1 MKNFFLKIIFM
12 MTVLPALVAGIL
24 IFGGWGS
31 KLPAGVYINGIYAG
45 GMRRSRAAAAIR
57 EAIASDLANH
67 SLTVRGSAVYSYSYP
82 EINFT
87 DNIKSVI
94 SSVRGAGE
102 YSARVDYYLNG
113 LDEVVSGICAAE
125 FKEMRPA
132 AAYFNSGEGQPFTYE
147 SGSDGAVCN
156 GKKLRESLLA
166 SLSSRAF
173 GGDFAEVEAECRKI
187 KAEGS
192 VEELKRKTSLLSAYT
207 TYFDGDNAP
216 RVSNI
221 RLASQKISGCVL
233 QAGEVFSFNSRV
245 GARTEKNGFRKAK
258 IIEEGRFVYG
268 TGGGVCQVST
278 TVYNAAL
285 LAGLSVTEYH
295 PHSLAVGYVSPS
307 RDAMV
312 SGTYSDLK
320 VKNSGK
326 SPVYIRMLTGK
337 NYVRCE
343 VYGLSDG
350 AQYSLSSQSAQLEDG
365 STESVCYLAVT
376 RGGVTYEKLLRRD
389 KYLPAKS
396 ETKEETAQQS
406 AVS

>member
-45 GMRRSRAAAAIR
+45 GMRRSRAAAIR

-67 SLTVRGSAVYSYSYP
+67 PLTVRGSALYSYSYP

-102 YSARVDYYLNG
+102 YTARVDYYLNG
-113 LDEVVSGICAAE
+113 LDEVISGICAAK

-156 GKKLRESLLA
+156 GKKLRERLLA

-192 VEELKRKTSLLSAYT
+192 V
-207 TYFDGDNAP
+207 
-216 RVSNI
+216 
-221 RLASQKISGCVL
+221 
-233 QAGEVFSFNSRV
+233 
-245 GARTEKNGFRKAK
+245 
-258 IIEEGRFVYG
+258 
-268 TGGGVCQVST
+268 
-278 TVYNAAL
+278 
-285 LAGLSVTEYH
+285 
-295 PHSLAVGYVSPS
+295 
-307 RDAMV
+307 
-312 SGTYSDLK
+312 
-320 VKNSGK
+320 
-326 SPVYIRMLTGK
+326 
-337 NYVRCE
+337 
-343 VYGLSDG
+343 
-350 AQYSLSSQSAQLEDG
+350 
-365 STESVCYLAVT
+365 
-376 RGGVTYEKLLRRD
+376 
-389 KYLPAKS
+389 
-396 ETKEETAQQS
+396 
-406 AVS
+406 